1 MGRELAEDGM
11 AMVMWNREERTEER
25 NTCRYAPVATGV
37 TQEIDHPTDPMTQA
51 DAPAQSDPTGAP
63 APAPARGS
71 RVVFSLSEELPMSPQ
86 QAWDRLVDWGTHG
99 EWIPMT
105 RVDVDPDDPN
115 RFVAYSGVKPLVL
128 EDRMHATSL
137 HFDGERGEG
146 HVDKLGPLLVGTAS
160 FTVVAG
166 PTAGTCLVGWTED
179 VAVPHLPG
187 FATGVVGWLGR
198 QMFAVA
204 IKRMAKRTPH

>member
-1 MGRELAEDGM
+1 M
-11 AMVMWNREERTEER
+11 
-25 NTCRYAPVATGV
+25 
-37 TQEIDHPTDPMTQA
+37 
-51 DAPAQSDPTGAP
+51 
-63 APAPARGS
+63 
-71 RVVFSLSEELPMSPQ
+71 VFSLSEQLPLSPQ

-105 RVDVDPDDPN
+105 RVDVDPADPN

-137 HFDGERGEG
+137 EFDGTSGEG

-160 FTVVAG
+160 FAVVPG
-166 PTAGTCLVGWTED
+166 PTDDTCLVGWTED
-179 VAVPHLPG
+179 VHVPHLPG
-187 FATGVVGWLGR
+187 FATGLVGFIGR

-204 IKRMAKRTPH
+204 IKRMAKRTNA

>member
-1 MGRELAEDGM
+1 VNAET
-11 AMVMWNREERTEER
+11 N
-25 NTCRYAPVATGV
+25 
-37 TQEIDHPTDPMTQA
+37 QSTDVPPQA
-51 DAPAQSDPTGAP
+51 DPPVTPDPPVQPDTSSTSD
-63 APAPARGS
+63 PAPARGS
-71 RVVFSLSEELPMSPQ
+71 RVVFSLSEELPMPPQ

-105 RVDVDPDDPN
+105 RVDVDPTDPN

-137 HFDGERGEG
+137 DFDGERGEG

-166 PTAGTCLVGWTED
+166 PTEGTCVVGWTED